1 MRRPIYLAGA
11 ATVLLLVAS
20 VTYAQS
26 VDDIIATNIK
36 SKGGTEKIKAT
47 TTVRMTGSVVA
58 RDMNGRD
65 LSGTMTIVAKRP
77 NLMRRDATVNGQKMT
92 NAFDG
97 TSLWMAMGTMPPQEL
112 PGTQAAY
119 ARQDAEF
126 DSVFLDYKEK
136 GYVIELVGREK
147 VDGADTYHLK
157 VARKG
162 GPPRDYYLD
171 SVTGLEKKIVVSVQS
186 PDGAQVTSV
195 TEFSDYRT
203 VEGCLVPFLLKQRQ
217 NDKVISTTTLDN
229 IEFNVPIDD
238 SYFRMPAKQQ

>member
-1 MRRPIYLAGA
+1 MRPSILLPGIMAI
-11 ATVLLLVAS
+11 LLLCSGALQ
-20 VTYAQS
+20 AQS
-26 VDDIIATNIK
+26 VDDIVASNLK
-36 SKGGTEKIKAT
+36 SKGGVAKIKAT
-47 TTVRMTGSVVA
+47 NTVRMTGSVLA

-77 NLMRRDATVNGQKMT
+77 NLMRRDVTVNGQKIT

-97 TSLWMAMGTMPPQEL
+97 TSLWIEVGTMPAQEL

-136 GYVIELVGREK
+136 GYVIELVGKEK
-147 VDGADTYHLK
+147 LDGADVYRLK
-157 VARKG
+157 VAKQG
-162 GPPRDYYLD
+162 APPRDYYLD
-171 SVTGLEKKIVVSVQS
+171 ALTGLEKRIMVSVQS

-203 VEGCLVPFLLKQRQ
+203 VEGCQVPFVLKQRQ
-217 NDKVISTTTLDN
+217 NDKLISTTTLDQ

-238 SYFRMPAKQQ
+238 SYFRMPSKQQ

>member
-1 MRRPIYLAGA
+1 MRRPSQLAGIA
-11 ATVLLLVAS
+11 VALLCWS
-20 VTYAQS
+20 GPAQAQT
-26 VDDIIATNIK
+26 VDDIVAANIK
-36 SKGGTEKIKAT
+36 SKGGVEKIKAT

-58 RDMNGRD
+58 RDLNGRD
-65 LSGTMTIVAKRP
+65 VSGTLTMVAKRP
-77 NLMRRDATVNGQKMT
+77 NLMRRDATVNGQQFT

-97 TSLWMAMGTMPPQEL
+97 TSLWMAMGTMPAQEL

-126 DSVFLDYKEK
+126 DSVFVDYKEK
-136 GYVIELVGREK
+136 GYLIELVGKEK
-147 VDGADTYHLK
+147 VDGADAYHLK

-171 SVTGLEKKIVVSVQS
+171 AVTGLEKKIVVSVQS

-203 VEGCLVPFLLKQRQ
+203 VEGCLVPFVLRQRQ
-217 NDKVISTTTLDN
+217 NGTLISTTTLDR
-229 IEFNVPIDD
+229 IEFNVPLDD
-238 SYFRMPAKQQ
+238 SYFKMPSKQQ

>member
-1 MRRPIYLAGA
+1 MRPSILLPGTGA
-11 ATVLLLVAS
+11 ILLLCSGALH
-20 VTYAQS
+20 AQS
-26 VDDIIATNIK
+26 VDDIVASNLK
-36 SKGGTEKIKAT
+36 SKGGVAKIKAT
-47 TTVRMTGSVVA
+47 NTVRMTGSVVA

-77 NLMRRDATVNGQKMT
+77 NLMRRDVTVNGQKIT

-97 TSLWMAMGTMPPQEL
+97 TSLWIEVGTMPAQEL
-112 PGTQAAY
+112 PGSQAAY

-136 GYVIELVGREK
+136 GYVIELVGKEK
-147 VDGADTYHLK
+147 LDGADVYHLK
-157 VARKG
+157 VAKQG
-162 GPPRDYYLD
+162 APPRDYYLD
-171 SVTGLEKKIVVSVQS
+171 AVTGLEKRIMVSVQS

-203 VEGCLVPFLLKQRQ
+203 VEGCQVPFVLKQRQ
-217 NDKVISTTTLDN
+217 NDKLISTTTLDQ

-238 SYFRMPAKQQ
+238 SYFRMPSKQQ

>member
-1 MRRPIYLAGA
+1 MCRPTHLARMA
-11 ATVLLLVAS
+11 PVLLLCSVAAH
-20 VTYAQS
+20 AQS
-26 VDDIIATNIK
+26 VDDIVASNIK
-36 SKGGTEKIKAT
+36 SKGGVTRIRAT

-77 NLMRRDATVNGQKMT
+77 NLMRRDAIVNGQKVT

-97 TSLWMAMGTMPPQEL
+97 SSLWMAMGTMPAQEL

-126 DSVFLDYKEK
+126 DSIFLDYKEK
-136 GYVIELVGREK
+136 GYLIELVGKEK
-147 VDGADTYHLK
+147 LDGADVYRLK

-171 SVTGLEKKIVVSVQS
+171 AVTGLEKKIVVSVQS

-217 NDKVISTTTLDN
+217 NGTLISTTTLDK
-229 IEFNVPIDD
+229 IEFNVPVDD
-238 SYFRMPAKQQ
+238 SYFKMPAKPQ